1 MMNNSEGRWEMPKK
15 LPEKLSKLIKEIGM
29 TEKDATWDC
38 HGTPVVLHKACE
50 KIAAL
55 YEIVFDVPTMYAQD
69 ITSKEV
75 AMCVVGHMGD
85 KTEWAT
91 GEAAPYNNKIS
102 YPFAMA
108 EKRAKDRVI
117 LKLVGLHGD
126 VYSQSEA
133 DEFQEAQPTP
143 KKLMDL
149 DTEAR
154 VDAALTF
161 YENCSAEKFEQNE
174 KRYKNLLNSPDISEP
189 QFEAVV
195 EAHDKR
201 KVELSL

>member
-1 MMNNSEGRWEMPKK
+1 MSKSLPKNLLK
-15 LPEKLSKLIKEIGM
+15 YLKEINM
-29 TEKDATWDC
+29 TEEEATWKV
-38 HGTPVVLHKACE
+38 HGTTVLLHKACE
-50 KIAAL
+50 KMASL
-55 YEIVFDVPTMYAQD
+55 YNIVFDVPTMYAHD
-69 ITSKEV
+69 IKAKEV

-85 KTEWAT
+85 KTAWAT
-91 GEAAPYNNKIS
+91 GEVAPYNNKNN

-117 LKLVGLHGD
+117 LKLLDLTGD
-126 VYSQSEA
+126 VYSEEEA
-133 DEFQEAQPTP
+133 DEFKEEQP

-149 DTEAR
+149 DTDAR

-161 YENCSAEKFEQNE
+161 YEDCSTEKFNQFE
-174 KRYKNLLNSPDISEP
+174 KRYKNLLNSPDLSEP

-201 KVELSL
+201 KVELGL

>member
-1 MMNNSEGRWEMPKK
+1 MSKSLPKNLLK
-15 LPEKLSKLIKEIGM
+15 YLKEINM
-29 TEKDATWDC
+29 TEEEATWKV
-38 HGTPVVLHKACE
+38 HGTPVLLHKACE
-50 KIAAL
+50 KMASL
-55 YEIVFDVPTMYAQD
+55 YNIVFDVPTMYAHD
-69 ITSKEV
+69 IKAKEV

-85 KTEWAT
+85 KTAWAT
-91 GEAAPYNNKIS
+91 GEVAPYNNKNN

-117 LKLVGLHGD
+117 LKLLDLTGD
-126 VYSQSEA
+126 VYSEEEA
-133 DEFQEAQPTP
+133 DEFKEAQP

-154 VDAALTF
+154 VDAAITF
-161 YENCSAEKFEQNE
+161 YEDCSIEKFNQFE
-174 KRYKNLLNSPDISEP
+174 KRYKNLLNSPDLSEP

-201 KVELSL
+201 KVELGL

>member
-1 MMNNSEGRWEMPKK
+1 MPKK
-15 LPEKLSKLIKEIGM
+15 LPEKLSKVIKEIGM
-29 TEKDATWDC
+29 TEKEATWDV

-55 YEIVFDVPTMYAQD
+55 YEIVFDVPIMYAQD
-69 ITSKEV
+69 INSKEV
-75 AMCVVGHMGD
+75 SMCVVGHMGD
-85 KTEWAT
+85 KTAWAT
-91 GEAAPYNNKIS
+91 GEAAPYNNKNN

-133 DEFQEAQPTP
+133 DEFRQPEA

-149 DTEAR
+149 DTDAR
-154 VDAALTF
+154 VDAAITF
-161 YENCSAEKFEQNE
+161 YEDCSREKFDANE
-174 KRYKNLLNSPDISEP
+174 KRYKGLLNNPDISEP

-195 EAHDKR
+195 EAHDRR
-201 KVELSL
+201 KVELGL

>member
-1 MMNNSEGRWEMPKK
+1 MSKSLPKNLLK
-15 LPEKLSKLIKEIGM
+15 YLKEINM
-29 TEKDATWDC
+29 TEEEATWKV
-38 HGTPVVLHKACE
+38 HETTVLLHKACE
-50 KIAAL
+50 KMASL
-55 YEIVFDVPTMYAQD
+55 YNIVFDVPTMYAHD
-69 ITSKEV
+69 IKAKEV

-85 KTEWAT
+85 KTAWAT
-91 GEAAPYNNKIS
+91 GEVAPYNNKNN

-117 LKLVGLHGD
+117 LKLLDLTGD
-126 VYSQSEA
+126 VYSEEEA
-133 DEFQEAQPTP
+133 DKFKEEQP

-149 DTEAR
+149 DTDAR

-161 YENCSAEKFEQNE
+161 YEDCSTEKFNQFE
-174 KRYKNLLNSPDISEP
+174 KRYKNLLNSPDLSEP

-201 KVELSL
+201 KVELGL

>member
-1 MMNNSEGRWEMPKK
+1 MPKK
-15 LPEKLSKLIKEIGM
+15 LPEKLSKIIKEIGM
-29 TEKDATWDC
+29 TEKEATWDV

-69 ITSKEV
+69 IKSKEV

-91 GEAAPYNNKIS
+91 GEAAPYNNKNN

-133 DEFQEAQPTP
+133 DEFRQPEA

-149 DTEAR
+149 DTDAR
-154 VDAALTF
+154 VDAAITF
-161 YENCSAEKFEQNE
+161 YEDCSREKFDANE
-174 KRYKNLLNSPDISEP
+174 KRYKGLLNNQNLSEP

-195 EAHDKR
+195 EAHDRR
-201 KVELSL
+201 KVELGL

>member
-1 MMNNSEGRWEMPKK
+1 MAKQLPPKLLEVLQK
-15 LPEKLSKLIKEIGM
+15 IGLNEKQS
-29 TEKDATWDC
+29 TWDC

-50 KIAAL
+50 KIAAE
-55 YEIVFDVPTMYAQD
+55 YGIVFDVPTMYAHD
-69 ITSKEV
+69 IKAKEV

-91 GEAAPYNNKIS
+91 GEVAPYNNKNN

-108 EKRAKDRVI
+108 EKRAKDRVT

-126 VYSQSEA
+126 VYSEEEA
-133 DEFQEAQPTP
+133 DDFKEAKPQPA
-143 KKLMDL
+143 KLMNL

-154 VDAALTF
+154 VDAAITF
-161 YENCSAEKFEQNE
+161 YEDCSDKQFEANE
-174 KRYKNLLNSPDISEP
+174 KRYKNLLNSPDLSEP

-201 KVELSL
+201 KVELQL

>member
-1 MMNNSEGRWEMPKK
+1 
-15 LPEKLSKLIKEIGM
+15 
-29 TEKDATWDC
+29 
-38 HGTPVVLHKACE
+38 
-50 KIAAL
+50 
-55 YEIVFDVPTMYAQD
+55 
-69 ITSKEV
+69 
-75 AMCVVGHMGD
+75 
-85 KTEWAT
+85 
-91 GEAAPYNNKIS
+91 
-102 YPFAMA
+102 MA

-133 DEFQEAQPTP
+133 DEFQEEQPKP
-143 KKLMDL
+143 KKLMNL

>member
-1 MMNNSEGRWEMPKK
+1 MPKK
-15 LPEKLSKLIKEIGM
+15 LPEKLSKIIADIGM
-29 TEKDATWDC
+29 TEEEATWDV

-50 KIAAL
+50 KIAAKNN
-55 YEIVFDVPTMYAQD
+55 IIFDVPTMYAQD
-69 ITSKEV
+69 IKSKEV

-91 GEAAPYNNKIS
+91 GEAAPYNNKNN

-133 DEFQEAQPTP
+133 DEFQEAQPKP

-149 DTEAR
+149 DTDAR
-154 VDAALTF
+154 VDAAITF
-161 YENCSAEKFEQNE
+161 YEDCSKEKFDANE
-174 KRYKNLLNSPDISEP
+174 KRYKGLLNNPDLSEP

-201 KVELSL
+201 KVELGL